1 MIFSVEAFES
11 IFLIVSSEQGDVT
24 ALRLA
29 AVKGHHRCVSILVA
43 GGANVNV
50 ISEVI
55 HWRSTIGHPFC
66 NYEVSYVSL
75 PLW

>member
-1 MIFSVEAFES
+1 MEVFES
-11 IFLIVSSEQGDVT
+11 IFQIVSDEQGDVT

-43 GGANVNV
+43 GGATVNA
-50 ISEVI
+50 IYEVI
-55 HWRSTIGHPFC
+55 HLRSTIGHTFC